1 MLEFLQIL
9 KYKYLLSELVKR
21 DIKIKY
27 RRSILGMF
35 WSVLNP
41 LFFIA
46 ITYVVF
52 STIFKSSIKNFPLYA
67 MTGQL
72 IYSFFVESTTV
83 AMTSIIGNGS
93 LIKKVYIP
101 KYVFPLSRVL
111 SSFVNTGFSLI
122 ALLIV
127 IIITRAEIYWT
138 YILIPIPFIFIF
150 IFSVGVSLILS
161 SLAVFFRDIIHL
173 YSVFT
178 TMLAYLT
185 AIYYPITIIPINLQK
200 YFLINPIY
208 RFINY
213 FREII
218 VYGRVPSVSETLLC
232 FFISLVTLII
242 GIYVFERKENEFILF
257 V

>member
-1 MLEFLQIL
+1 MLEFLEVL
-9 KYKYLLSELVKR
+9 KYRYLLSELIKR

-67 MTGQL
+67 MAGQL
-72 IYSFFVESTTV
+72 IYSFFVESTTA
-83 AMTSIIGNGS
+83 AMISIIGNGS

-101 KYVFPLSRVL
+101 KYVFPLSKVL

-138 YILIPIPFIFIF
+138 YILIPIPFVFVF

-185 AIYYPITIIPINLQK
+185 VIYYPITIIPSNLQK
-200 YFLINPIY
+200 YFFINPIY
-208 RFINY
+208 RFIKY

-218 VYGRVPSVSETLLC
+218 LYGRVPNISETLVC
-232 FFISLVTLII
+232 FLISIITLIL
-242 GIYVFERKENEFILF
+242 GIYIFQKKENEFILF